1 MNIATLNFSTTD
13 WDDNIRLVT
22 RGECPAIISL
32 KNHESVLEL
41 NRVLMIAY
49 CEDHEGSLDINID
62 GSDYNFPQS
71 TWHALLSVADQWLEK
86 FLPSEHPEF
95 FEFVIE
101 APRSA
106 EIIPLFG

>member
-1 MNIATLNFSTTD
+1 MNIATLSFDNAD
-13 WDDNIRLVT
+13 YDDDIRLVV
-22 RGECPAIISL
+22 RGECPAIIIL

-41 NRVLMIAY
+41 NRVLTIAY
-49 CEDHEGSLDINID
+49 FEDHEGSLNINID
-62 GSDYNFPQS
+62 GSDYTFTQS
-71 TWHALLSVADQWLEK
+71 TWHALLSVTDQWLEK

-95 FEFVIE
+95 FVE

>member
-1 MNIATLNFSTTD
+1 MNIATLSFDNAD
-13 WDDNIRLVT
+13 YDDDIRLVI
-22 RGECPAIISL
+22 RGECPAIIIL
-32 KNHESVLEL
+32 KNHESLLEL

-49 CEDHEGSLDINID
+49 CEEHQGSLDINID
-62 GSDYNFPQS
+62 GSNYLFPQS
-71 TWHALLSVADQWLEK
+71 TWHAVMSVADQWLEK

-95 FEFVIE
+95 FVE